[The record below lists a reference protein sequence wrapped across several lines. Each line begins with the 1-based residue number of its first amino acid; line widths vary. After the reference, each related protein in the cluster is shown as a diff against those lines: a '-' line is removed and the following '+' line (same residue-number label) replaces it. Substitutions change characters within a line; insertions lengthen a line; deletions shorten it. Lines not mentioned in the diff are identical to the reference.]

1 MEAEAHPERHPRART
16 RRARVSVQSARV
28 GALGL
33 AVAVAACAGGA
44 AEGPRAS
51 REASLDPLAAYL
63 REPAFRRRELE
74 ASLVSAT
81 NDYARRRLAAY
92 TEERWGALPEW
103 NPPTAPA
110 RFGPEPPTREGL
122 RALPLPRGQGSPTE
136 AELLELGRVAFVAYP
151 LQVATY
157 ARPAL
162 ARSDVR
168 DRYGLEERDGAVN
181 GVVVAEAA
189 GGALV
194 HALTCATC
202 HSTVEGGRWVPGK
215 TNARLRLDRLIAD
228 EGGGG
233 PELWGPGRVDVTS
246 DGVENPTA
254 ITDLRPVRFQV
265 NLHKAAT
272 VRNGLVPL
280 AIRIETL
287 CITSL
292 GESHRPPREVAL
304 GLALYVRS
312 LGEGLAP
319 PEAKGRGREVF
330 SRECAACHAGEG
342 LTGPAVPLAAVSGNA
357 PILESPERTTG
368 TARVPSLRGVG
379 DRAPLLSAGEAPSL
393 DALLAPPPASAPRG
407 HAFGQALSPDDRAS
421 LLAHLRALR

>member
-1 MEAEAHPERHPRART
+1 MQYACFLAW
-16 RRARVSVQSARV
+16 
-28 GALGL
+28 AL
-33 AVAVAACAGGA
+33 AACAGGA
-44 AEGPRAS
+44 VEGPRPS
-51 REASLDPLAAYL
+51 REVSEGPLAAYL
-63 REPAFRRRELE
+63 HEPAFRRRELE
-74 ASLVSAT
+74 GSLVSST
-81 NDYARRRLAAY
+81 NGYAQRRLAAY

-103 NPPTAPA
+103 NPRTAPA
-110 RFGPEPPTREGL
+110 RFGAAEPSRASL
-122 RALPLPRGQGSPTE
+122 RALSLPRGAGSPSE
-136 AELLELGRVAFVAYP
+136 AELLELGRAAFVAYP
-151 LQVATY
+151 LQIATY
-157 ARPAL
+157 LRPAL
-162 ARSDVR
+162 ARADASA
-168 DRYGLEERDGAVN
+168 RYGLDERDGEVN

-194 HALTCATC
+194 LALTCATC
-202 HSTVEGGRWVPGK
+202 HSTVEGARWVPGK
-215 TNARLRLDRLIAD
+215 TNARLRIDRLIAD

-233 PELWGPGRVDVTS
+233 PEPWGPGRVDVTS

-312 LGEGLAP
+312 LGEELGP
-319 PEAKGRGREVF
+319 PEAAGRGSEVF
-330 SRECAACHAGEG
+330 SRECGGCHAGEG
-342 LTGPAVPLAAVSGNA
+342 LTGPAVPLGAVRGNA

-368 TARVPSLRGVG
+368 TARVPSLRGVS

-393 DALLAPPPASAPRG
+393 EALLAPLTPGAAPRG
-407 HAFGQALSPDDRAS
+407 HTFGQALSSDDRAS
-421 LLAHLRALR
+421 LLAYLRALK